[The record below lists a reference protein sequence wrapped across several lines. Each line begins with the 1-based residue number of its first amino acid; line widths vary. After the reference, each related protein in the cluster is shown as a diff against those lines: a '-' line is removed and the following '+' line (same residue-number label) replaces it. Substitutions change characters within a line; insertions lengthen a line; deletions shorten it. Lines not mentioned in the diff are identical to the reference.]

1 MSWNIPLPKS
11 EQGIAIP
18 GRDGEY
24 LDPRSLS
31 TTPGGTIFG
40 TTPGGTRI
48 VYDRA
53 ALMALASSPLAK
65 TPPSGMPHIPGV
77 TIGSPGSQSQS
88 ASPANGAPKESAKSP
103 RSTSP
108 RRENGGDD
116 SMFSMDV

>member
-1 MSWNIPLPKS
+1 MSWNIPLPKG

-77 TIGSPGSQSQS
+77 TIGSPGSEQQQGNS
-88 ASPANGAPKESAKSP
+88 SPAPKDKDSAKSP
-103 RSTSP
+103 NGSP
-108 RRENGGDD
+108 RANGREDPG
-116 SMFSMDV
+116 MFDMDV